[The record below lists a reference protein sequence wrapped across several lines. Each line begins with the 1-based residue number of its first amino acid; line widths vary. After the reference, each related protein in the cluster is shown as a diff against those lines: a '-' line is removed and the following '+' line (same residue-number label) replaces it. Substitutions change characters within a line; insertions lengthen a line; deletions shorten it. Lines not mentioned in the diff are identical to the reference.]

1 MPVHKPLE
9 HHRRVLASERKNV
22 EIDLDGNFTVV
33 GERINPTGKK
43 KLQAQLREGKLDLV
57 RQMAMEQE
65 TNGARILDINMGM
78 NGIDEKEMM
87 KSVIYEVSS
96 TVDCPLC
103 IDSSYVE
110 VIEEALK
117 IYPGRA
123 LINSISLE
131 TEKMEKLLPLAAKY
145 GAMFILLP
153 LSDAGL
159 PKDVEEKKQII
170 NTIYD
175 KALSLGMAHED
186 IVVDGLVATIG
197 ANPKAAIECYETIAY
212 CKDEK
217 KLPTICGLSNISFG
231 LPERMY
237 VNTAFLTM
245 AICKGLTMAIANP
258 SQELLMNAAFASD
271 MLLDRPDS
279 DIAYIERMS
288 RLAEEKAQYETV
300 VVKKSD
306 NDASASNGTCAAG
319 SKDAVFQAVLKGN
332 KAV

>member
-1 MPVHKPLE
+1 MKTGAP
-9 HHRRVLASERKNV
+9 
-22 EIDLDGNFTVV
+22 DGY
-33 GERINPTGKK
+33 GAG
-43 KLQAQLREGKLDLV
+43 D
-57 RQMAMEQE
+57 
-65 TNGARILDINMGM
+65 NGARILDINMGM

-175 KALSLGMAHED
+175 KALRLEWHMR
-186 IVVDGLVATIG
+186 
-197 ANPKAAIECYETIAY
+197 
-212 CKDEK
+212 
-217 KLPTICGLSNISFG
+217 ISWW
-231 LPERMY
+231 MD
-237 VNTAFLTM
+237 
-245 AICKGLTMAIANP
+245 
-258 SQELLMNAAFASD
+258 LL
-271 MLLDRPDS
+271 R
-279 DIAYIERMS
+279 
-288 RLAEEKAQYETV
+288 Q
-300 VVKKSD
+300 
-306 NDASASNGTCAAG
+306 
-319 SKDAVFQAVLKGN
+319 
-332 KAV
+332 

>member
-1 MPVHKPLE
+1 
-9 HHRRVLASERKNV
+9 
-22 EIDLDGNFTVV
+22 
-33 GERINPTGKK
+33 
-43 KLQAQLREGKLDLV
+43 
-57 RQMAMEQE
+57 MAMEQE

-217 KLPTICGLSNISFG
+217 ASYNMRTFKYIL
-231 LPERMY
+231 R
-237 VNTAFLTM
+237 TA
-245 AICKGLTMAIANP
+245 
-258 SQELLMNAAFASD
+258 
-271 MLLDRPDS
+271 
-279 DIAYIERMS
+279 
-288 RLAEEKAQYETV
+288 
-300 VVKKSD
+300 
-306 NDASASNGTCAAG
+306 
-319 SKDAVFQAVLKGN
+319 
-332 KAV
+332 